1 MSYGM
6 QVDEF
11 IEAVEVGLQTGDW
24 SGVDAFVTDNSSFTY
39 DFEVPPD
46 LEPFDEAMFAE
57 LLMLLSSERFRGAE
71 GTSSVLILLEYDW
84 GILTPSQR
92 TQLMPAMVDAY
103 PHLADC
109 LSVFIVAELLGA
121 YYCDA
126 RSLSA
131 LIGLKNVQSESH
143 RALVVMGLRAIVKNT
158 DDPDL
163 ALRARAEL
171 LSMREDPS
179 VEVRQELEGYG

>member
-1 MSYGM
+1 
-6 QVDEF
+6 
-11 IEAVEVGLQTGDW
+11 VEVGLQSGGW

-39 DFEVPPD
+39 DFEVPPG
-46 LEPFDEAMFAE
+46 LKPFDDALFNQ
-57 LLMLLSSERFRGAE
+57 LLTLISRERFLQAE

-121 YYCDA
+121 CYCDA
-126 RSLSA
+126 RSLNA

-143 RALVVMGLRAIVKNT
+143 RALVVMELRAIVKKT
-158 DDPDL
+158 DDPEI
-163 ALRARAEL
+163 ALRAHAEM
-171 LSMREDPS
+171 LSMRADPS
-179 VEVRQELEGYG
+179 DVVKRELEAYL